1 MQSPLDHVLVWDL
14 ETVPD
19 LPCVARVNGFDE
31 ADEAAA
37 REKLGDKFPK
47 HIYHAIV
54 CIGALIAERVEGAW
68 IVRSL
73 GAPNISERSE
83 AELIQSF
90 VDRIA
95 EFRPQLVTFNGS
107 SFDLPVLRYRA
118 MINRVAAPG
127 LSARNYWNRYTEDAL
142 DLCDALAS
150 FDQRAK
156 TSLNDLCRALAFP
169 GKPDHIDGSE
179 VERSVR
185 EGRIAEVSDYAELD
199 VVSTYRVW
207 LVQELF
213 RGRLSRAEFGS
224 SEENLLGFVAE
235 RLPVKPH
242 LKHLL
247 GTAGTT
253 VTHASRP
260 EMTPEGHCHVN
271 LVRRAT

>member
-19 LPCVARVNGFDE
+19 LACVARVNGFDE
-31 ADEAAA
+31 QDEAAA

-47 HIYHAIV
+47 HIFHRIV
-54 CIGALIAERVEGAW
+54 CIGALIAERVEGVW

-73 GAPNISERSE
+73 GAPNIAERTE

-118 MINRVAAPG
+118 MINRCEAPG
-127 LSARNYWNRYTEDAL
+127 LAFRPYFNRYTEDAT

-156 TSLNDLCRALAFP
+156 TSLNDLCRALALP
-169 GKPDHIDGSE
+169 GKPDHIDGGE
-179 VERSVR
+179 VERYVR
-185 EGRIAEVSDYAELD
+185 EGRIAEVSAYCETD
-199 VVSTYRVW
+199 VVST
-207 LVQELF
+207 
-213 RGRLSRAEFGS
+213 
-224 SEENLLGFVAE
+224 
-235 RLPVKPH
+235 
-242 LKHLL
+242 
-247 GTAGTT
+247 
-253 VTHASRP
+253 
-260 EMTPEGHCHVN
+260 
-271 LVRRAT
+271 